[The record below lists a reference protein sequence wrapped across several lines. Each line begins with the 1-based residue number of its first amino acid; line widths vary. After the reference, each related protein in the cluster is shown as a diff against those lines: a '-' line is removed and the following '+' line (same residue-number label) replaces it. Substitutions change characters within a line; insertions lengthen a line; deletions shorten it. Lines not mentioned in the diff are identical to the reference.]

1 MMAKRM
7 FNTAVAGWAL
17 SLFPMPACADPAPL
31 GDEASIALKQSLTSI
46 GSGSYRF
53 DWQGVDGI
61 TYFTQWS
68 IGLDEWYYLPEIDL
82 GAIHDP
88 VDFTPLDGGGNP
100 YPRAFFRLQMD
111 LEATLDPKNKDTDGD
126 GISNW
131 LELTVHGTDPLE
143 ADTDGD
149 GLPDGQDDTDGDGLS
164 DTWEGM
170 IIANSADPDS
180 VTLADIT
187 AIGDN
192 DGDGLSNWIE
202 YQRGLSGYQTDS
214 DGDGY
219 GDRLSVDQELFL
231 RLDEDAGTTAGDD
244 SGENHNG
251 TLAGSATW
259 QPLAGI
265 DGGALAFDGG
275 SDAVG
280 LPEEAVNGASDLTFS
295 LWFKTSA
302 SPAVQTLLSGAGSA
316 QSPELAIGIENGNTI
331 RFTTGGGNS
340 VVWNAGRNLAD
351 DLWHH
356 VILVR
361 DQLGGEVS
369 MSLDGAAFG
378 SPQSVS
384 LNTLAV
390 DSLVLGQRH
399 QTVSTYDSAKAFNGL
414 LDEVRIWAAV
424 IEEPNLTEL
433 FLPNDL
439 DLDGLPDDYEI
450 SLFGNLATL
459 ALAADDLDEDGA
471 DNRTEFNAGTDPGDY
486 YNGSNPVVSLVSG
499 SGQTVLNG
507 ERTAAPL
514 VFLVSSDGNPANKLV
529 NAPVELSHLELI
541 GGIETLDGDT
551 LATTIT
557 LRTDSD
563 GKVAV
568 HFKAD

>member
-1 MMAKRM
+1 
-7 FNTAVAGWAL
+7 
-17 SLFPMPACADPAPL
+17 
-31 GDEASIALKQSLTSI
+31 
-46 GSGSYRF
+46 
-53 DWQGVDGI
+53 
-61 TYFTQWS
+61 
-68 IGLDEWYYLPEIDL
+68 
-82 GAIHDP
+82 
-88 VDFTPLDGGGNP
+88 
-100 YPRAFFRLQMD
+100 
-111 LEATLDPKNKDTDGD
+111 
-126 GISNW
+126 
-131 LELTVHGTDPLE
+131 
-143 ADTDGD
+143 
-149 GLPDGQDDTDGDGLS
+149 
-164 DTWEGM
+164 
-170 IIANSADPDS
+170 
-180 VTLADIT
+180 
-187 AIGDN
+187 
-192 DGDGLSNWIE
+192 
-202 YQRGLSGYQTDS
+202 
-214 DGDGY
+214 
-219 GDRLSVDQELFL
+219 
-231 RLDEDAGTTAGDD
+231 
-244 SGENHNG
+244 
-251 TLAGSATW
+251 
-259 QPLAGI
+259 
-265 DGGALAFDGG
+265 
-275 SDAVG
+275 
-280 LPEEAVNGASDLTFS
+280 
-295 LWFKTSA
+295 
-302 SPAVQTLLSGAGSA
+302 
-316 QSPELAIGIENGNTI
+316 
-331 RFTTGGGNS
+331 
-340 VVWNAGRNLAD
+340 
-351 DLWHH
+351 
-356 VILVR
+356 
-361 DQLGGEVS
+361 